1 MYICMWPSWA
11 VACAMPAASHAQ
23 GSIATAQLDKR
34 ASAVSSVPAKHS
46 RRTCMVFRGT

>member
-1 MYICMWPSWA
+1 MYMCMWPSWA
-11 VACAMPAASHAQ
+11 VACAMPAASHAR